1 MRKDCSN
8 RAGSEDRGRSVV
20 WELRDCPEAVEI
32 KAGEAAKTLLTA
44 WMNELQK
51 NEGRTLG
58 IWYSV
63 MDRAGI
69 NSH

>member
-1 MRKDCSN
+1 
-8 RAGSEDRGRSVV
+8 VV